1 MMNLHVYPSFSFK
14 IFQHMVNVPMVDFYK
29 MNPKPMV
36 DNELLLLSPD

>member
-1 MMNLHVYPSFSFK
+1 MNLHIPFIQFQKFSTYGQPHFL
-14 IFQHMVNVPMVDFYK
+14 VDFYK